1 VNPIYL
7 EAFKTESL
15 RSTNLVEPIA
25 KITQAAITAVD
36 PTEAVKQVLQLEG
49 TRLIIADKQY
59 NLSDLREV
67 FLVGVGKACVPM
79 GLAVVEIINEHLSEG
94 ILITK
99 EGHLFTDKDQ
109 FPSKLAIFEASHP
122 LPDKRSVNATHKI
135 INLLNRTQ
143 GDDLVICLI
152 SGGGSALLTAP
163 TADMSLN
170 DLRTLTSILLASGAT
185 INEINCL
192 RKHLSLIKGGNL
204 AGHATPAFLS
214 TLILSDVVG
223 DPLDV
228 IASGPTVPD
237 RSTYRDALQVLN
249 KYRIYDEIPS
259 KIINHLQRGLA
270 GEIPETPKPHHQA
283 FNKTQNY
290 IIGNNYLAAQAAI
303 YQAQAEGYNTLLLTT
318 FLQGEAREAGQF
330 ISSLARQIAK
340 TDQPVPRPACVVIGG
355 ETTVTIRGEGSG
367 GRNQELALSTV
378 GNLSTIPNITLVTF
392 ATDGGDG
399 PTDAAGA
406 VVTNASL
413 NRAASLGL
421 DPDKYLDKNDSYN
434 FFESLGDLIKTGPTQ
449 TNVNDLIFLF
459 LH

>member
-1 VNPIYL
+1 
-7 EAFKTESL
+7 
-15 RSTNLVEPIA
+15 
-25 KITQAAITAVD
+25 
-36 PTEAVKQVLQLEG
+36 
-49 TRLIIADKQY
+49 
-59 NLSDLREV
+59 
-67 FLVGVGKACVPM
+67 
-79 GLAVVEIINEHLSEG
+79 
-94 ILITK
+94 
-99 EGHLFTDKDQ
+99 
-109 FPSKLAIFEASHP
+109 
-122 LPDKRSVNATHKI
+122 
-135 INLLNRTQ
+135 
-143 GDDLVICLI
+143 
-152 SGGGSALLTAP
+152 
-163 TADMSLN
+163 
-170 DLRTLTSILLASGAT
+170 
-185 INEINCL
+185 L

-204 AGHATPAFLS
+204 AGHAAPAFLS

-223 DPLDV
+223 DTLDV

-237 RSTYRDALQVLN
+237 SSTYRDALQVLN

-283 FNKTQNY
+283 FFKTQNY

-330 ISSLARQIAK
+330 ISSLARQIAE
-340 TDQPVPRPACVVIGG
+340 TDQPVPRPACVIIGG

-406 VVTNASL
+406 VVTGASL

-421 DPDKYLDKNDSYN
+421 DPDKFLDKNDSYN
-434 FFESLGDLIKTGPTQ
+434 FFESLGDLIKIGPTQ

>member
-59 NLSDLREV
+59 NLSDLHEV